1 MVTHMSPE
9 APKPR
14 RGRPVTTDPNSVSL
28 AALKLFAKRGIETVT
43 MDEVAAHAGISR
55 SNLFRLFP
63 SKAAVVWGGLHQ
75 FHEELGKRLSGAK
88 NQDLVALLHGAWVEA
103 MRLLDET
110 LETLRLRLRL
120 IGSSPE
126 VYGWGQG
133 QLEDVRK
140 LMERA
145 VTENGGDALRAKM
158 VSSAVVSASMAIL
171 IHWAESDDSRT
182 PSQVLDEGFKD
193 FESLFSR
200 T

>member
-1 MVTHMSPE
+1 MVTHMSSE

-14 RGRPVTTDPNSVSL
+14 RGRPVTTDPTSVSL

-43 MDEVAAHAGISR
+43 MDEVAANAGISR

-75 FHEELGKRLSGAK
+75 FHEELDKRLTGAK
-88 NQDLVALLHGAWVEA
+88 NQDLIALLHGAWVDA

-133 QLEDVRK
+133 QLEDVRR
-140 LMERA
+140 LMEQA
-145 VTENGGDALRAKM
+145 VIENGGDVLRAKM

-171 IHWAESDDSRT
+171 IHWAQSDDART
-182 PSQVLDEGFKD
+182 PSQCLDEGFKD
-193 FESLFSR
+193 FESLFLKA
-200 T
+200 

>member
-1 MVTHMSPE
+1 MSSE

-14 RGRPVTTDPNSVSL
+14 RGRPITTDPNSVSL
-28 AALKLFAKRGIETVT
+28 AALKLFSKRGIETVT
-43 MDEVAAHAGISR
+43 MDEVAANAGISR

-75 FHEELGKRLSGAK
+75 FHEELGKRLTEGKS
-88 NQDLVALLHGAWVEA
+88 QDLVALLHGAWVDA
-103 MRLLDET
+103 MKMLDDT

-145 VTENGGDALRAKM
+145 VIDNGGDTVRAKM

-171 IHWAESDDSRT
+171 IHWAESEDSRS

-200 T
+200 S

>member
-1 MVTHMSPE
+1 MVTVMSSE

-43 MDEVAAHAGISR
+43 MDEVAANAGISR

-75 FHEELGKRLSGAK
+75 FHHELGKRLTGAR
-88 NQDLVALLHGAWVEA
+88 NQDLIALLHGAWVEA

-140 LMERA
+140 LMEKA
-145 VTENGGDALRAKM
+145 VIENGGDVLRAKM
-158 VSSAVVSASMAIL
+158 VSSAVVSASMALL
-171 IHWAESDDSRT
+171 IHWAESEDSRT

-200 T
+200 A

>member
-1 MVTHMSPE
+1 
-9 APKPR
+9 
-14 RGRPVTTDPNSVSL
+14 
-28 AALKLFAKRGIETVT
+28 
-43 MDEVAAHAGISR
+43 
-55 SNLFRLFP
+55 
-63 SKAAVVWGGLHQ
+63 
-75 FHEELGKRLSGAK
+75 
-88 NQDLVALLHGAWVEA
+88 

>member
-1 MVTHMSPE
+1 MSSE

-14 RGRPVTTDPNSVSL
+14 RGRPITTDPNSVSL
-28 AALKLFAKRGIETVT
+28 AALKLFSKRGIETVT
-43 MDEVAAHAGISR
+43 MDEVAANAGISR

-75 FHEELGKRLSGAK
+75 FHEELGKRLTEGKS
-88 NQDLVALLHGAWVEA
+88 QDLVALLHGAWVDA
-103 MRLLDET
+103 MKMLDDT

-145 VTENGGDALRAKM
+145 VIDNGGDTVRAKM

-171 IHWAESDDSRT
+171 IHWAESEDSRS

-193 FESLFSR
+193 FESLFSKS
-200 T
+200 

>member
-1 MVTHMSPE
+1 
-9 APKPR
+9 
-14 RGRPVTTDPNSVSL
+14 
-28 AALKLFAKRGIETVT
+28 
-43 MDEVAAHAGISR
+43 MDEVAANAGISR

-75 FHEELGKRLSGAK
+75 FHEELDKRLTEGKS
-88 NQDLVALLHGAWVEA
+88 QDLVALLHGAWVDA
-103 MRLLDET
+103 MKMLDDT

-145 VTENGGDALRAKM
+145 VIDNGGDTVRAKM

-171 IHWAESDDSRT
+171 IHWAESEDSRS

-200 T
+200 S